1 VAWRAGVFSS
11 DHWIVHGHSVSV
23 KFSLADEPAWWFTGV
38 YGPQDEG
45 EKIEF
50 LNELREVRGQCDGSW
65 MLAGD
70 FNMIYSAEDKN
81 NDNLNKRS
89 MGRFRWLV
97 NDLELKEIP
106 LLDRRYTWSNE
117 REAPTLIKLDRVLC
131 TAGWEAVYL
140 EAILQSQATEILD
153 HCPLLLGLKQGVRG
167 KKKFHFESFWT
178 KLEGFQEVVV
188 ESWNAP
194 VVPVPGPLEQ
204 FSIKLKRLTRALQS
218 WSQKKVGH
226 VKLQLAIAREILHR
240 LEIAQDSRPLSS
252 DESWMRREAK
262 CSCLVLASLE
272 RTIARLR
279 SRIRFLKDDDAN
291 TALFHRTA
299 GFRKQKNFIPK
310 LIQEDRVITDQDEKQ
325 DIIFNFFNGILGTAA
340 RPSTLDLNFFH
351 RNGIDL
357 TTLEQPI
364 LEDEVWATINSLP
377 ADRAPGPDGY
387 MGRFYKSC
395 WPVIKSDFMA
405 AVLSLQQ
412 GDSRKLWLLNSAY
425 LTLIP
430 TKEEA
435 VTPKDFRPIS
445 LIHSFAK
452 LITKIMANRLTP
464 FLDVLVATSQSA
476 FVKGRCIHD
485 NFIMVQHTIK
495 LLHKRKVSSLFL
507 KLDIFKAFDS
517 VVWPSLMEVLD
528 HLGFS
533 SRWKNLISCL
543 LCTASTKVLV
553 NGQPGEEIM
562 HQRGLRQGNPL
573 SPMLF
578 ILIMDVLNSLFL
590 KAGEMELLQPLA
602 NRRQDQRISLYAD
615 DVALFIRPVE
625 QEMNI
630 TMDILNKFG
639 EASGLNTNL

>member
-1 VAWRAGVFSS
+1 
-11 DHWIVHGHSVSV
+11 
-23 KFSLADEPAWWFTGV
+23 
-38 YGPQDEG
+38 
-45 EKIEF
+45 
-50 LNELREVRGQCDGSW
+50 
-65 MLAGD
+65 
-70 FNMIYSAEDKN
+70 
-81 NDNLNKRS
+81 
-89 MGRFRWLV
+89 
-97 NDLELKEIP
+97 
-106 LLDRRYTWSNE
+106 
-117 REAPTLIKLDRVLC
+117 
-131 TAGWEAVYL
+131 
-140 EAILQSQATEILD
+140 
-153 HCPLLLGLKQGVRG
+153 
-167 KKKFHFESFWT
+167 
-178 KLEGFQEVVV
+178 
-188 ESWNAP
+188 
-194 VVPVPGPLEQ
+194 
-204 FSIKLKRLTRALQS
+204 
-218 WSQKKVGH
+218 
-226 VKLQLAIAREILHR
+226 
-240 LEIAQDSRPLSS
+240 
-252 DESWMRREAK
+252 
-262 CSCLVLASLE
+262 
-272 RTIARLR
+272 
-279 SRIRFLKDDDAN
+279 
-291 TALFHRTA
+291 
-299 GFRKQKNFIPK
+299 
-310 LIQEDRVITDQDEKQ
+310 
-325 DIIFNFFNGILGTAA
+325 
-340 RPSTLDLNFFH
+340 
-351 RNGIDL
+351 L

-452 LITKIMANRLTP
+452 LVTKIMANRLTP

-476 FVKGRCIHD
+476 FVKGRCIHN
-485 NFIMVQHTIK
+485 NFIMV
-495 LLHKRKVSSLFL
+495 VS
-507 KLDIFKAFDS
+507 KAFDS
-517 VVWPSLMEVLD
+517 VAWPSLMEVLD

-543 LCTASTKVLV
+543 LRTASTKVLV

-562 HQRGLRQGNPL
+562 HQRGLRQGDPL

-602 NRRQDQRISLYAD
+602 NRRQDQRISLYAN